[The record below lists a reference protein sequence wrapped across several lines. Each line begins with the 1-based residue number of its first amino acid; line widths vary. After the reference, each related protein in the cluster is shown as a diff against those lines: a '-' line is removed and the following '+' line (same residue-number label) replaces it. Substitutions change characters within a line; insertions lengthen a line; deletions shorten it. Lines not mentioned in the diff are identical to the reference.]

1 MSVRVE
7 WAHVDALDIEVVD
20 EVEDA
25 YGQQLRAGWV
35 ALLLGAD
42 SILAIEGPTVAQL
55 RDVAA
60 RILQAC
66 TDFEAGDQS

>member
-42 SILAIEGPTVAQL
+42 SILAIEGPTV
-55 RDVAA
+55 
-60 RILQAC
+60 
-66 TDFEAGDQS
+66 

>member
-35 ALLLGAD
+35 ALLGAD
-42 SILAIEGPTVAQL
+42 SILTIEGPTVAQL

-66 TDFEAGDQS
+66 TDFEAGDRS

>member
-7 WAHVDALDIEVVD
+7 WAQVDALGVVVVD

-25 YGQQLRAGWV
+25 FGQRLRAGWV
-35 ALLLGAD
+35 ALLLGRTRSWRSRARRWR
-42 SILAIEGPTVAQL
+42 SCGS
-55 RDVAA
+55 VAA

-66 TDFEAGDQS
+66 TDFEAGDRS